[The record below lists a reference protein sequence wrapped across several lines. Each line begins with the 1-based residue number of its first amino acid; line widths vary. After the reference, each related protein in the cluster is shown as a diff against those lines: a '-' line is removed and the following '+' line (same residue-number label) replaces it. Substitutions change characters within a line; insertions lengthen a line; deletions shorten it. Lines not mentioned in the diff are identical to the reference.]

1 MRSVPGTSSV
11 PWDVN
16 WAYKGGASREG
27 EEDNVSVVRMGEGVK
42 LGGIFERL
50 GREGVGEDGEE
61 EGTGTR
67 RTGVVGMLRFTN
79 AGSVNLPWAF
89 AGHSFSLPLAFFLL
103 SLSLAFASNIIC

>member
-1 MRSVPGTSSV
+1 
-11 PWDVN
+11 
-16 WAYKGGASREG
+16 
-27 EEDNVSVVRMGEGVK
+27 MGDGVK

-61 EGTGTR
+61 DGTGTR

-89 AGHSFSLPLAFFLL
+89 AGHSFSFSFSLPLAFF
-103 SLSLAFASNIIC
+103 AFASNIIC